1 MGHLTEVSEGRGMKR
16 GACAVGPHVC
26 SSHTVTA
33 RLPGKAN
40 CESKE
45 QSNVYKRATLMAS
58 GSSGEG
64 GGPSGENPAGSSDA
78 EQLRRTITSLVREAL
93 ASERW
98 DRETDGE
105 GTANP
110 SAGMSLA
117 TSPSSLG

>member
-1 MGHLTEVSEGRGMKR
+1 MGPR
-16 GACAVGPHVC
+16 VC

-33 RLPGKAN
+33 RLPGMVD
-40 CESKE
+40 CESKK
-45 QSNVYKRATLMAS
+45 QSNVYTRVTLMAS

-64 GGPSGENPAGSSDA
+64 GGPSGENPVGSSDA
-78 EQLRRTITSLVREAL
+78 EQLRWTITSLVREAL
-93 ASERW
+93 ASERR

-117 TSPSSLG
+117 TSLSSLG

>member
-1 MGHLTEVSEGRGMKR
+1 MKR
-16 GACAVGPHVC
+16 GAYAVGPRVC

-33 RLPGKAN
+33 SLPGKVD
-40 CESKE
+40 CESKK
-45 QSNVYKRATLMAS
+45 QTIRARAMLMAS

-64 GGPSGENPAGSSDA
+64 GGPSSENPAGNSDD
-78 EQLRRTITSLVREAL
+78 ELRRTITSLVREAL
-93 ASERW
+93 ASERQ
-98 DRETDGE
+98 DGETDGE

>member
-1 MGHLTEVSEGRGMKR
+1 MKR
-16 GACAVGPHVC
+16 GACAVGPRVC

-33 RLPGKAN
+33 RLPGK
-40 CESKE
+40 E
-45 QSNVYKRATLMAS
+45 QSKVYKRATLMAS

-64 GGPSGENPAGSSDA
+64 GGPSGESPAGSSDA

-93 ASERW
+93 ASERR